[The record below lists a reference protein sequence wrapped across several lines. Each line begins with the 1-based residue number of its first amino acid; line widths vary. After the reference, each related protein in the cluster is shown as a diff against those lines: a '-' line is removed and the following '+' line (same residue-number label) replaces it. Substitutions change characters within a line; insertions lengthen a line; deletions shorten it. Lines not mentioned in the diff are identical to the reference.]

1 MADNSQLA
9 DIKTLLA
16 IKDNKQDSLLNLIV
30 KNTTSSLRLK
40 LSLKAADQFPG
51 ELSFIVSEVAVRRYN
66 RLNNEGMASYSQ
78 EGESITFDNDDFAPF
93 ADDIAAWRKDN
104 GKDTKTLGHVSFISG
119 YSDGSD

>member
-1 MADNSQLA
+1 MADDSQLA